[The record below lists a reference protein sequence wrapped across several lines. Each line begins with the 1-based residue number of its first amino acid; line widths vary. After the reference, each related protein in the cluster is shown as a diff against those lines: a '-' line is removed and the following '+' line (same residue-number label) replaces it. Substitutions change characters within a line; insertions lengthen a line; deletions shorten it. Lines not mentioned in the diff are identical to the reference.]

1 MLSDGLEAMDI
12 PATAN
17 QLSQLLRFLG
27 LLQKWNRVYNL
38 TSIDSPAE
46 MVRLHLLDSLAVLP
60 YLKGT
65 RVLDV
70 GTGAGLPGL
79 PLALFSPDKGFTL
92 LDSNAKKTRFVRQ
105 AAIELGL
112 PNVNVAHERI
122 ERFRTSEGFDSI
134 LARAF
139 ANLPELTGQ
148 TFRLLNPGGVILAQK
163 GKLPQDESKLLENA
177 VVEVFPLDIPEIG
190 AERHL
195 IAIKVRS

>member
-70 GTGAGLPGL
+70 GTGRPAGL
-79 PLALFSPDKGFTL
+79 A
-92 LDSNAKKTRFVRQ
+92 
-105 AAIELGL
+105 
-112 PNVNVAHERI
+112 
-122 ERFRTSEGFDSI
+122 
-134 LARAF
+134 
-139 ANLPELTGQ
+139 TG
-148 TFRLLNPGGVILAQK
+148 A
-163 GKLPQDESKLLENA
+163 
-177 VVEVFPLDIPEIG
+177 VFPGQGIYLIG
-190 AERHL
+190 Q
-195 IAIKVRS
+195 